1 MLAVDFTNKTG
12 TDLANFISDKTFKY
26 GINITSKAYNSSGAY
41 LAFEN
46 TYIKDDKLLESLV
59 HSDDLLKNLY
69 ASYYN
74 NVKPYTE
81 KTFQPN
87 MPKTITADNIKC
99 ISIRKLDA
107 NYCPYYA
114 R

>member
-26 GINITSKAYNSSGAY
+26 GINITSKPYNSSGAY
-41 LAFEN
+41 WAFEN
-46 TYIKDDKLLESLV
+46 TFITDDELLEALV
-59 HSDDLLKNLY
+59 HSDNLLTNLY

-74 NVKPYTE
+74 NVKPYAE
-81 KTFQPN
+81 KTSQPN
-87 MPKTITADNIKC
+87 MPKTITADDINR
-99 ISIRKLDA
+99 ISIRKIDV